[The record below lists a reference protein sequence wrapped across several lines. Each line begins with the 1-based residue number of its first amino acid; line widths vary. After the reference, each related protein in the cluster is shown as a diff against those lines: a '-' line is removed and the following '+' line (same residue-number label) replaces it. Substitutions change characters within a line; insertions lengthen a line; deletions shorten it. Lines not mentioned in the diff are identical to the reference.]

1 MHSIF
6 TVLISIIKLAG
17 KKTDSKQLDF
27 YERLP
32 PVSPLWYYKL
42 TTKEVWG
49 WKQCIRNQTIVRK
62 LNMMEKGDFLLF
74 LDVAIH
80 MIRKTLPPS
89 SKTTQS
95 SAKLLKTSW
104 THSPLCG
111 RHKWMIP
118 YNNSTP
124 FLHFISE
131 AFRHARIVTDKC
143 IMLCD
148 KSDETIYYLLYC

>member
-6 TVLISIIKLAG
+6 TFLISIIKLTG

-27 YERLP
+27 YETLP

-74 LDVAIH
+74 LDVAVH
-80 MIRKTLPPS
+80 MIRKTPPPP

-104 THSPLCG
+104 THPLFVDVINEWSLIITQ
-111 RHKWMIP
+111 HLS
-118 YNNSTP
+118 Y
-124 FLHFISE
+124 IS
-131 AFRHARIVTDKC
+131 
-143 IMLCD
+143 
-148 KSDETIYYLLYC
+148 YLKHSGMPEL